1 MTMAWR
7 GFFRSSSPDGSPLP
21 ARLPQL
27 ILELLVALSL
37 AFLVWLYFRTRSRE
51 SLDHVP
57 VPVQLTLASE
67 FADQYDLEVSGSAHV
82 LASFVGPPSRIR
94 ELHEMLQRGEVRVSL
109 PVTVP
114 PDRIGESRYRDTV
127 RVQAG
132 DLPVPPGV
140 TALVPEGDNRIAVTL
155 HRLGERHLPVHLR
168 APEDRT
174 SQIAVEPDMVL
185 VRGPQ
190 DILERARTIPTLPL
204 NLAAAFGKEGGK
216 EKTVSLAMPLVR
228 EMEGRPVRAFPGTV
242 QVQVTLKPRPRLFQ
256 VKQVPVKFLCP
267 AAYAFRPQFFNSQA
281 GKITV
286 RVRAPALPPADSVV
300 AFIDL
305 TRGDCKQ
312 GVNEGPLQL
321 QLPRDCQLAQDP
333 PGPLKFELVPTENAS
348 NWLGVET
355 EP

>member
-1 MTMAWR
+1 MAWR
-7 GFFRSSSPDGSPLP
+7 GLFRSSLPEGSPLP
-21 ARLPQL
+21 ARIPQVV
-27 ILELLVALSL
+27 LEFLVALSL

-57 VPVQLTLASE
+57 VPVQLALAPE

-82 LASFVGPPSRIR
+82 PASFVGPPSRIR

-109 PVTVP
+109 TVTVP
-114 PDRIGESRYRDTV
+114 PDRLCESRYHDTV
-127 RVQAG
+127 RIQAA

-140 TALVPEGDNRIAVTL
+140 TALVAEGSNRISVTL
-155 HRLGERHLPVHLR
+155 HRLGERHLPVHLQ
-168 APEDRT
+168 APEERT
-174 SQIAVEPDMVL
+174 GQVTVEPDTVL

-190 DILERARTIPTLPL
+190 DILERARWIPTVPL
-204 NLAAAFGKEGGK
+204 NLAVLGKEGAN
-216 EKTVSLAMPLVR
+216 EKTISVAMPLVR
-228 EMEGRPVRAFPGTV
+228 EMDGRPVRAMPTTV

-256 VKQVPVKFLCP
+256 VKGIPVKFLCP
-267 AAYAFRPQFFNSQA
+267 AAFPFRPQLLPRPG
-281 GKITV
+281 GKIAL
-286 RVRAPALPPADSVV
+286 RVRAPSLPPADAVV

-305 TRGDCKQ
+305 TRAECKQ

-321 QLPRDCQLAQDP
+321 QLPRDCQLAQDL